1 MTARRTLLVALAAAL
16 AATSLYLTLTRWVAG
31 DLATLAREVGREE
44 ALARQLAATWQV
56 SEGKRRVVA
65 ELIAGRVTLRQAA
78 GWFRELDAWL
88 DGDPRAGRPSRVAS
102 DEEALCRMVYSWA
115 VTDLRDK
122 PGSSAVLARLAAEY
136 RQQFGHD
143 PQPLPGY
150 APPLPLPPPRGP
162 QVRPPPGRLLPGRVP
177 PLWSWAGLRHKPYG
191 SSS

>member
-1 MTARRTLLVALAAAL
+1 MTARQTLLVAMAAAL
-16 AATSLYLTLTRWVAG
+16 AATSIYLTLAPWIAG

-78 GWFRELDAWL
+78 GWFRELDALL
-88 DGDPRAGRPSRVAS
+88 DGGPRAGRPSRVAS
-102 DEEALCRMVYSWA
+102 GEEALCRMVYSWA
-115 VTDLRDK
+115 VAELRDR
-122 PGSSAVLARLAAEY
+122 PESSAVLARLAVEY

-150 APPLPLPPPRGP
+150 APPLTPAPFPW
-162 QVRPPPGRLLPGRVP
+162 PPGTPAAGPASPRPRASAAVLGR
-177 PLWSWAGLRHKPYG
+177 
-191 SSS
+191 SSA